1 MPTYISCCC
10 CIIDLRK
17 SSRKIKKKKNQVISE
32 KEIKILLIKIKIM
45 IIILLNT
52 YDYLINDPPTTQS
65 CLHDKLVMN
74 TYDQYYE
81 LPLLF

>member
-1 MPTYISCCC
+1 MPTTYISCCC

-17 SSRKIKKKKNQVISE
+17 SSRKIKKNQVISE
-32 KEIKILLIKIKIM
+32 KEIKILLIKIMI

-52 YDYLINDPPTTQS
+52 YDYLINDPFPPTTQS

-74 TYDQYYE
+74 TFDQYYE